1 MRITKFIT
9 KKELRQR
16 IGLTESTFKRYLL
29 IMETKLLE
37 EIPEYNRKSS
47 LLTPKEANFILN
59 HLGVSI
65 EESEAKEH
73 K

>member
-1 MRITKFIT
+1 
-9 KKELRQR
+9 
-16 IGLTESTFKRYLL
+16 
-29 IMETKLLE
+29 METKLLE